1 MADGMDLFA
10 YNVNHGATLVAM
22 LRQPRREPSAVLES
36 EAESLQSAKTL
47 NTTAGGESVAEK
59 AAEMVVDKTD
69 ETTKVTAEPA
79 ASNNEVPVELECD
92 QCDNSLDSKC
102 RKCGCFTCGGKD
114 DEAHTLACDECGYYY
129 HMRCLAVPLKE
140 VPEGD
145 WYCDLC
151 RNDPNDI
158 VIGET
163 KLDLSK
169 SRKSK
174 MPSATTKREWGGGK
188 SCAGMSKS
196 CTVVP
201 SNHIGSI
208 PGVRVGQS
216 WRFRIQVSESGVHR
230 PPVGGIA
237 GGSTTPAMSIVLAG
251 GYPEDDDHG
260 EEFYYTGS
268 GGYDLSGN
276 KRQAKAQS
284 FDQELVR
291 GNRSL
296 ALSCA
301 APVDEING
309 AVATDWKQSSPVR
322 VCRSYKLAK
331 MHPEFAPKEGVRYD
345 GLYRLVKYWREKGV
359 SGFYVWRYFFRRD
372 DPEPAPWTEEGKQ
385 NIERLGLFMYESE
398 DDGMTA
404 KAKGKTPA
412 KSAGTAEAH
421 KRAKI
426 QRTYVP
432 SPELAEMIRLDKQNI
447 RLWTQIGANTYTSES
462 AYLEALSEGELMC
475 PICQELVQQ
484 PCTTP
489 CGHNICAPC
498 LRTSMKKYGIICPMC
513 RCDISSMGL
522 ADSVHLHMNQNLV
535 TILKALIPSYGLSWD
550 SKFQVACMQRALR
563 TGITVEE

>member
-1 MADGMDLFA
+1 MDLFA

-69 ETTKVTAEPA
+69 ETKEVTAEPA
-79 ASNNEVPVELECD
+79 ASNNEVPVELKCD

-102 RKCGCFTCGGKD
+102 RKCGCFICGGKD
-114 DEAHTLACDECGYYY
+114 DEPHTLACDECGYYY
-129 HMRCLAVPLKE
+129 HMRCL
-140 VPEGD
+140 
-145 WYCDLC
+145 
-151 RNDPNDI
+151 
-158 VIGET
+158 T
-163 KLDLSK
+163 
-169 SRKSK
+169 
-174 MPSATTKREWGGGK
+174 EWGSGK

-216 WRFRIQVSESGVHR
+216 WSESGVHR

-276 KRQAKAQS
+276 KRQAKTQS
-284 FDQELVR
+284 FDQELIR

-301 APVDEING
+301 APIDEING

-372 DPEPAPWTEEGKQ
+372 DSEPAPWTEEGKQ
-385 NIERLGLFMYESE
+385 NIERLGLFIQSQGQ
-398 DDGMTA
+398 DSP
-404 KAKGKTPA
+404 KA
-412 KSAGTAEAH
+412 AGTAEHTSA
-421 KRAKI
+421 
-426 QRTYVP
+426 QR
-432 SPELAEMIRLDKQNI
+432 SSLAEMIRLDNQNI
-447 RLWTQIGANTYTSES
+447 RLWTQIAPT
-462 AYLEALSEGELMC
+462 
-475 PICQELVQQ
+475 Q

-513 RCDISSMGL
+513 RCDISSMGS

-563 TGITVEE
+563 TGITVEK